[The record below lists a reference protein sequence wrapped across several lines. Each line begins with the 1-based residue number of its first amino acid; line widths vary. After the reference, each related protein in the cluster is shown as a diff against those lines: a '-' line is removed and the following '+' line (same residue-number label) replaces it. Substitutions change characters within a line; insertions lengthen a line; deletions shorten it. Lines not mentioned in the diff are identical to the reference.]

1 MVAGGER
8 GHEAFGDYH
17 TGAERYGAQSEQL
30 T

>member
-1 MVAGGER
+1 MVAEGER
-8 GHEAFGDYH
+8 GHEAFGDYN